1 MSRNIY
7 LAMKHCTAMPS
18 AEEARR
24 LIREYR
30 AGDMSARDALITGNL
45 PMVIRLIK
53 SFRVPREL
61 HDDAFSE
68 GVIGLMRAIEKYDPD
83 HPSQAAFASVA
94 YYWIMQRI
102 QFLLRRSFKHI
113 QHETP
118 IGIDIIVEIEHEFLV
133 DNVDT
138 EPLLARLNR
147 RERKALEHVTMG
159 VTLEFVAAEM
169 GVSKER
175 VRQIRNNALDKLRRM
190 MR

>member
-7 LAMKHCTAMPS
+7 LAMKSCTAMPS
-18 AEEARR
+18 AADARR
-24 LIREYR
+24 LILEYR
-30 AGDMSARDALITGNL
+30 AGDESARDALITGNL

-53 SFRVPREL
+53 SFRVPKEL
-61 HDDAFSE
+61 QDDAFSE
-68 GVIGLMRAIEKYDPD
+68 GVIGLMRAVEVYDPD
-83 HPSQAAFASVA
+83 HPSKSCFATIA

-102 QFLLRRSFKHI
+102 QRLLRRSFKHI

-133 DNVDT
+133 DSVDT

-147 RERKALEHVTMG
+147 RERKALEHVTMDS
-159 VTLEFVAAEM
+159 TLEILSGEM
-169 GVSKER
+169 GISRER
-175 VRQIRNNALDKLRRM
+175 VRQIRNRALDKLRRM